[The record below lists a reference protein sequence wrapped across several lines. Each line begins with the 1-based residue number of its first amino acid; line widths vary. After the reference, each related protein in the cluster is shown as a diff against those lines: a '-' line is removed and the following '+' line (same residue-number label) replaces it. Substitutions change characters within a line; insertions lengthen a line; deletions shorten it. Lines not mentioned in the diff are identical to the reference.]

1 MSKISIVVQADY
13 NDVEDRQALTTD
25 HLAQS
30 LRIIAKQVEHDFKN
44 HNSEQEKYGT
54 FWKHYTVDSGSKPKS
69 ERHDDAAQQILNLVE
84 SSER

>member
-13 NDVEDRQALTTD
+13 NDVEDRQALTAD

-54 FWKHYTVDSGSKPKS
+54 FWQHYTVDSGSRPKR
-69 ERHDDAAQQILNLVE
+69 ERHDDAAQQILNLVDGQK
-84 SSER
+84 